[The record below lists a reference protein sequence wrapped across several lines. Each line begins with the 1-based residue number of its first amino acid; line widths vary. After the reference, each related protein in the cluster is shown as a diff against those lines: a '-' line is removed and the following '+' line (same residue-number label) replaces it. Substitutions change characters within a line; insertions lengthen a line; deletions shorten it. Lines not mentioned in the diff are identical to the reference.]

1 MSSEPSML
9 PWFTTVLIL
18 AFLALNASNSC
29 TPYPVGYFVM
39 ILSLSWVSLLA
50 FLQLEP
56 KLLLTVVDLRALD
69 VVAADLGHRH
79 GGLRHVVILCLCT

>member
-1 MSSEPSML
+1 ML

-39 ILSLSWVSLLA
+39 ILSLSWVSLLPSFSSSRSCCSRSSICA
-50 FLQLEP
+50 
-56 KLLLTVVDLRALD
+56 LLTLSLLIWDIATEVST
-69 VVAADLGHRH
+69 
-79 GGLRHVVILCLCT
+79 GLNPRVSSLK